1 MNWVSDNPIE
11 SHLEDKLNFKKS
23 ATVLTKFILK
33 SDTPISIG
41 INGKWGSGK
50 TSLMRLIEE
59 NLNDEAEILI
69 SRFDTWKYSNEKE
82 IWRVLMLSLIDD
94 LDPDNENKYDT
105 TNLISGI
112 LDIGFIASKALL
124 SSGVTL
130 FADKDHIVESF
141 EKLKNVEKSREEEIM
156 KNELKTVK
164 TFRKELEKLIDKTL
178 GDNGKYII
186 FIDDLDRIIP
196 EKVVEIIEAIKT
208 FLNCKR
214 CVFIIGCDYDYI
226 DKCFESKYSKID
238 FSGKNYIDKII
249 QISFNVPR
257 MAPNFNYFLN
267 SYIQDFFYLQEDF
280 NKCGELIKKSIGE
293 NPRNIKRF
301 INLYNI
307 IYVVNENELDD
318 IVLFKLLCFMV
329 KWPELYEKSIQFNFN
344 DKNKNRKNK
353 FVDFEEWALE
363 LMTFEEYL
371 GVPDDIIR
379 EQKMETEPPNEQE
392 EYDRY
397 QTRLTKIK
405 KEVEEEITSARKNS
419 DKENMKQFF
428 CTYPYFKQVKNFN
441 QYLILLDTIDQKSV
455 RIADG
460 EMFKNGFKMNEI
472 DNLIDEIIKLFKGQ
486 SIDGKHFNQIQ
497 KITLPNSSNIEKIP
511 SIIIGDKMQF
521 EWGFKR
527 IERKLDLSIDYFE
540 RFNDT
545 KYERR
550 WYISSWKIPKSI
562 IKYIQENDN
571 ILLSDISS
579 LKDISEH
586 LK

>member
-50 TSLMRLIEE
+50 TSLMQLIEE
-59 NLNDEAEILI
+59 NLKDESEILI

-82 IWRVLMLSLIDD
+82 IWRILMLSLIDD
-94 LDPDNENKYDT
+94 LDPDNKNKYDT

-112 LDIGFIASKALL
+112 LGIGFIASKALL

-130 FADKDHIVESF
+130 FADKDNIVESLG
-141 EKLKNVEKSREEEIM
+141 KLKNVEKSREEEIM

-164 TFRKELEKLIDKTL
+164 TFRKELEKLIEKTL
-178 GDNGKYII
+178 GDDGKYII

-214 CVFIIGCDYDYI
+214 CVFIIGCDYEYI
-226 DKCFESKYSKID
+226 DKCFESKYNEID

-257 MAPNFNYFLN
+257 MAPNFKFFLN

-280 NKCGELIKKSIGE
+280 NTCEKLIKNSIGE

-307 IYVVNENELDD
+307 IYAINENELDD

-329 KWPELYEKSIQFNFN
+329 KWPEYYEDSIQFYYTGL
-344 DKNKNRKNK
+344 NK
-353 FVDFEEWALE
+353 FVEFENWALE
-363 LMTFEEYL
+363 PMTHEEYL
-371 GVPDDIIR
+371 GAPEDVYRGQQLEI
-379 EQKMETEPPNEQE
+379 EPPNEDE
-392 EYDRY
+392 EFNKYIS
-397 QTRLTKIK
+397 KITEVK
-405 KEVEEEITSARKNS
+405 KKVDEEITSDRKDPNI
-419 DKENMKQFF
+419 ENLKQFF
-428 CTYPYFKQVKNFN
+428 CTSPYFEQVQNLI
-441 QYLILLDTIDQKSV
+441 QYLLLLDTIDEKSV
-455 RIADG
+455 KITDG
-460 EMFKNGFKMNEI
+460 NMIKIGFKMADI
-472 DNLIDEIIKLFKGQ
+472 DHLIDKTTKLFKGQ
-486 SIDGKHFNQIQ
+486 SIDGKHFN
-497 KITLPNSSNIEKIP
+497 KIENVTMPNSSSIEKIP
-511 SIIIGDKMQF
+511 SVIVVDKTQY
-521 EWGFKR
+521 EWGYKR
-527 IERKLDLSIDYFE
+527 IERKLDLSIDFFE
-540 RFNDT
+540 RFNGD
-545 KYERR
+545 KYKKI
-550 WYISSWKIPKSI
+550 WYISPWKIPKSI
-562 IKYIQENDN
+562 IKHVQEKDN
-571 ILLSDISS
+571 VLLSDISS
-579 LKDISEH
+579 LEHILEH
-586 LK
+586 LQQN